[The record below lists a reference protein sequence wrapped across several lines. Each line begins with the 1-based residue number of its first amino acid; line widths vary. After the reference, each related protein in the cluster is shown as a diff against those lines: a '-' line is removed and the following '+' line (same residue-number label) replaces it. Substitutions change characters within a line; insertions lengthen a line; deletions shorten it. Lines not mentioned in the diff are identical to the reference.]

1 MNALFALLLAAQLQ
15 KPPADDAYIEK
26 ALHDW
31 GCPGAAVA
39 VVKDGKVVLTKGYG
53 VREVGKPEKVDEHTM
68 FDIASLSKS
77 FTAAAGATLVDEG
90 KMRWDDPVMR
100 LLPGFELPDATRTQ
114 TVTMR
119 DLLAHR
125 VGLET
130 GNWMFRISG
139 YDRAE
144 VLRRLRFLK
153 EQAPLRSAMIYS
165 NVLYLAAGEAE
176 ARVAG
181 MSYEELIRTR
191 LLEPLGMKS
200 TTVGVAHDAGTN
212 FARSHGDFGG
222 QVRPM
227 RTAKAMNILP
237 AGGLNSNA
245 VDMTRWLLFQLGD
258 GTWEGKRIVSAA
270 QMAEMHEPQILI
282 PTTVAMRAARGFDI
296 YAGYGLGW
304 QVTAYHGR
312 RMLWHSGS
320 ADGMPVYM
328 AILPEDHVGVFVA
341 TNSWTAPTL
350 HGAIASRIL
359 DDLLGFPARDWSAE
373 GLAAYQRGVERERQ
387 AWRDTE
393 AARVPNTSP
402 SRPLDAYAGVY
413 VDPLYGELTVRR
425 EGDALTL
432 QFAKGEVA
440 DLTHWQNDTFRVTWR
455 EPVYRENFSTFAAFS
470 IDARGNV
477 KRLEMR
483 LNRDEVNALRQ

>member
-1 MNALFALLLAAQLQ
+1 MTKLMLAILLAAQSWD
-15 KPPADDAYIEK
+15 PYIEQ
-26 ALHDW
+26 ALKDW

-39 VVKDGKVVLTKGYG
+39 VVKDGKVVATKGYG
-53 VREVGKPEKVDEHTM
+53 VRELGRPEKVDENTM

-77 FTAAAGATLVDEG
+77 FTAAAAATLVDEG
-90 KMRWDDPVMR
+90 KMRWDDPVIR
-100 LLPGFELPDATRTQ
+100 HLPGLEFPDAARTQ

-125 VGLET
+125 TGLEPA
-130 GNWMFRISG
+130 NWVFRFTG
-139 YDRAE
+139 YDKDE
-144 VLRRLRFLK
+144 VLRRVRFLK
-153 EQAPLRSAMIYS
+153 EQAPLRTAMVYN
-165 NVLYLAAGEAE
+165 NVLYMAAGEA
-176 ARVAG
+176 AAKTAG
-181 MSYEELIRTR
+181 TSYEELIRTR
-191 LLEPLGMKS
+191 LIEPLGMKS
-200 TTVGVAHDAGTN
+200 TTVGVRHDEGTN

-222 QVRPM
+222 VTKPM
-227 RTAKAMNILP
+227 RTQKAMNILP

-245 VDMTRWLLFQLGD
+245 TDMARWLLFQLGD
-258 GTWEGKRIVSAA
+258 GTWEGKRIISAA
-270 QMAEMHEPQILI
+270 QMTEMHEPQIILS
-282 PTTVAMRAARGFDI
+282 TTPQMRAGRGFDL
-296 YAGYGLGW
+296 YAGYALGW
-304 QVTAYHGR
+304 QTTGYHGK

-328 AILPEDHVGVFVA
+328 AIMPEDHIGVFVA

-359 DDLLGFPARDWSAE
+359 DDLLGFPPRDWSGEALAGYKRE
-373 GLAAYQRGVERERQ
+373 YERGLQAQRDLDKAHITG
-387 AWRDTE
+387 
-393 AARVPNTSP
+393 TSP

-413 VDPLYGELTVRR
+413 VDPTYGDITVRK

-432 QFAKGEVA
+432 QFARGQIA

-470 IDARGNV
+470 IDPRGNV

-483 LNRDEVNALRQ
+483 LNRDDVTALRQ

>member
-1 MNALFALLLAAQLQ
+1 MKMLLAVLLAAQSWD
-15 KPPADDAYIEK
+15 PYIEQ
-26 ALHDW
+26 ALKDW

-39 VVKDGKVVLTKGYG
+39 VVKDGKVVAAKGYG
-53 VREVGKPEKVDEHTM
+53 VRELGRPEKVDEHTM

-77 FTAAAGATLVDEG
+77 FTSAAAATLVDEG
-90 KMRWDDPVMR
+90 KMRWDDPVIR
-100 LLPGFELPDATRTQ
+100 HLPGFELPDPARTQ

-119 DLLAHR
+119 DLLSHR
-125 VGLET
+125 VGLEPA
-130 GNWMFRISG
+130 NWLFRISG
-139 YDRAE
+139 YDRNE

-165 NVLYLAAGEAE
+165 NVLYLAAGEA
-176 ARVAG
+176 AAKTAG
-181 MSYEELIRTR
+181 TSYEEMIRTR
-191 LLEPLGMKS
+191 LIEPLGMQS
-200 TTVGVAHDAGTN
+200 TTVGVRHDAGTN

-222 QVRPM
+222 VTRPM

-245 VDMTRWLLFQLGD
+245 VDMARWLLFQLGD

-270 QMAEMHEPQILI
+270 QMAEMHEPQII
-282 PTTVAMRAARGFDI
+282 ISTTPAMRAGRGFDV

-304 QVTAYHGR
+304 QTTAYHGR

-328 AILPEDHVGVFVA
+328 AILPEDHIGVFVA
-341 TNSWTAPTL
+341 TNTWTAPTL
-350 HGAIASRIL
+350 HGALASRIL
-359 DDLLGFPARDWSAE
+359 DDLLGFPPRDWAGES
-373 GLAAYQRGVERERQ
+373 LAGYKRGFERDRQ
-387 AWRDTE
+387 AQAE
-393 AARVPNTSP
+393 VEKARVPNTSP
-402 SRPLDAYAGVY
+402 SRPLEAYAGTY
-413 VDPLYGELTVRR
+413 ADPLYGELTVRR
-425 EGDALTL
+425 EGEALTL
-432 QFAKGEVA
+432 QFARGEMA

-470 IDARGNV
+470 IDPRGVV

-483 LNRDEVNALRQ
+483 LNRDDVTALRQ